1 MRGVRGQGIAP
12 ASLGKE
18 CRVKVIGAG
27 FGRTGTASLQSALEE
42 LGFGPCYHVYEVFE
56 HPEHAASQKSAWR
69 GEPVDW
75 DEVLGSYEATVD
87 WPACAFYGE
96 LMERHPDAK
105 VLLSV
110 RDPDRW
116 YESTRNTVYELT
128 KLVGRSPF
136 SRVGL
141 ALLSLLKFGT
151 FTVRPLQIAEEIAG
165 QGTFEGKFEDKRY
178 AIEVFN
184 RHNEEVK
191 RRVPEERLLVYEVK
205 EGWGPLCKFLGVKVP
220 DEPFPHLN
228 DAAEIQRLILVA
240 RILSVAIPTALM
252 LMGIAALALLRRR
265 LLRTSP

>member
-1 MRGVRGQGIAP
+1 M
-12 ASLGKE
+12 
-18 CRVKVIGAG
+18 
-27 FGRTGTASLQSALEE
+27 
-42 LGFGPCYHVYEVFE
+42 YEVFE

-110 RDPDRW
+110 RDSDRW
-116 YESTRNTVYELT
+116 YESTRNTVYKLT
-128 KLVGRSPF
+128 KVSGHSPF

-151 FTVRPLQIAEEIAG
+151 FTIRPLQIAEEIAG

-191 RRVPEERLLVYEVK
+191 QRVPKERLLVYEVK
-205 EGWGPLCKFLGVKVP
+205 EGWGPLCEFLGVEEPNK
-220 DEPFPHLN
+220 PFPRLN
-228 DAAEIQRLILVA
+228 DAAEMQRLILLLRVF
-240 RILSVAIPTALM
+240 SVAMPTALA
-252 LMGIAALALLRRR
+252 LIVVIAALALLRSGS
-265 LLRTSP
+265 LRG